1 MELSSSNIENNLIFL
16 EIKPYTFRL
25 EPSKRYPKK
34 IYCIF
39 LKKPAPKRFI
49 IFSQKYAK
57 FSGSKNP
64 EKFLIF
70 QETGT
75 PKKLFIFQEME
86 LSRLPGGNF
95 L

>member
-75 PKKLFIFQEME
+75 P
-86 LSRLPGGNF
+86 
-95 L
+95 